1 MNKYLKF
8 SLIGFLILFSVILI
22 NNIDFL
28 SLENLENFIDSLGSS
43 AIFVFFI
50 LYVVVTL
57 FGFSAAVFTILAG
70 TLFGVKEGL
79 IIVVLAATVAATIAF
94 SISRYFSKYL
104 DEGKIKNKTM
114 KNLIEKI
121 EVQAKKNG
129 FVAICILRLSFLPY
143 IPLSYAS
150 GLVKNLKARDFILA
164 TFLTNIFGSFVFI
177 FLGAS
182 LMESI
187 PLFLLAIVLVLL
199 FLQVPK
205 LVKKYF

>member
-8 SLIGFLILFSVILI
+8 LFFGLLILLVVFFV
-22 NNIDFL
+22 NNMEFL
-28 SLENLENFIDSLGSS
+28 TLENLENFINSLGSW

-70 TLFGVKEGL
+70 TLFGVVNGL
-79 IIVVLAATVAATIAF
+79 IIVVLAATLSASIAF
-94 SISRYFSKYL
+94 FITRYFSKYFN
-104 DEGKIKNKTM
+104 EGKIKNKTV
-114 KNLIEKI
+114 KNLVDKI
-121 EVQAKKNG
+121 EVQAEKNG

-150 GLVKNLKARDFILA
+150 GLVKNLKMRDFVLA

-182 LMESI
+182 LMQSI

-199 FLQVPK
+199 FFQVPK
-205 LVKKYF
+205 LVKKYL